1 MIKRRSESRPK
12 ERTYAV
18 IGTPR
23 PKVDAYAKVTGR
35 ALYAD
40 DIMLP
45 RMLYGRILRSPHA
58 HARILSIDT
67 HRALALP
74 GVVAILTGEDL
85 PQKFG
90 ILPSSQDE
98 YALAIDKV
106 RYVGDPVVAVAALD
120 PDILD
125 QALKLIEVEYE
136 VLPALM
142 SIDEALAHPD
152 VKINDEA
159 RIGNIH
165 KAVSYEFGDM
175 EEGFAGADYIRED
188 WFYYEGNNHAPIE
201 AHACVAQWEPNPTD
215 PVGGKLTLWSST
227 QTPHYVHREVSKV
240 LKIAQSHVRVIAPN
254 VGGGFGGKSDAFSH
268 EICACELARRTGRP
282 VKITC
287 TREEVFLL
295 HRGRHPVKM
304 WIKTGVKQDGTLTA
318 MHFRSFL
325 DGGAYGSY
333 GIATTYYTGALQTVT
348 YHLPCYKFEGMRLFT
363 NKPPCGP
370 KRGHGTTQ
378 PRYAVEV
385 HLDKIASDLGID
397 PLALRLHNLI
407 EPYSYTVNGLRITS
421 CALKE
426 CLEEVTER
434 AGWQSWRSGE
444 ILRFAQDDNRVAQD
458 DNRVAQDDNR
468 DTSAMGARNR
478 PLQTQADQPYIKRGL
493 GLAASAYI
501 CGAGKPIYWNDL
513 PHSSVQIRL
522 DRGGGVT
529 VYCGS
534 TDIGQGS
541 TSILAYIVA
550 EELGIEPEEIHLE
563 TADTTLTPVDLGSY
577 SSRVT
582 FMAGNAAI
590 AAARKL
596 KAQLFEV
603 VADYLHVSS
612 EQLDVANGM
621 VYHEDDEVSRETL
634 RCAQGDNG
642 GLAVPCA
649 QGDNG
654 GLAVPFVQ
662 AIQLAEARFGALV
675 AAGSY
680 APPEGIH
687 GEYKGA
693 GVGPSPAYSYSTCV
707 AQVAVDEET
716 GEVHVEKLWLAH
728 DVGQSINPL
737 LVAGQVEGG
746 AYMGYGEAVME
757 QQVFRKGRHKL
768 PSLLDYKLPTTLDT
782 PEIETILVEIPD
794 LEGPFGGKE
803 AGQGPLNPVIPAIAN
818 AVYDAIGVR
827 IDETPI
833 TPDRV
838 LKALKAMAGASAA
851 TTIYEKTPG
860 QRPQVSPTV
869 YPSSWP
875 TRLIRWQPDE
885 HMGKYF
891 EEGKGRV
898 DPVGAGVVG
907 MGGGDACVAL
917 GMGGAL
923 ESREQDAGDASV
935 QGSRTPP
942 NSAPA
947 PTRRRPSSLQ
957 NQKGGVS

>member
-1 MIKRRSESRPK
+1 MSKHQHSGKQKDEARPY
-12 ERTYAV
+12 RI

-23 PKVDAYAKVTGR
+23 PKVDAYGKVTGR

-45 RMLYGRILRSPHA
+45 RMVYGRLLRSPHP

-67 HRALALP
+67 RKALELP
-74 GVVAILTGEDL
+74 GVLAVLAGEDL

-106 RYVGDPVVAVAALD
+106 RYVGDPVAAVAALD

-125 QALKLIEVEYE
+125 EAMKLIEVEYE

-142 SIDEALAHPD
+142 SIDEALEHPE

-159 RIGNIH
+159 RTGNIH

-175 EEGFAGADYIRED
+175 EAGFASADYIRED
-188 WFYYEGNNHAPIE
+188 WLYYEGNNHAPLE
-201 AHACVAQWEPNPTD
+201 AHACVASWEPNPSN
-215 PVGGKLTLWSST
+215 PVGGKVTLWTST

-240 LKIAQSHVRVIAPN
+240 LKLPMSHVRVIAPS
-254 VGGGFGGKSDAFSH
+254 VGGGFGGKTDPFSH
-268 EICACELARRTGRP
+268 EICACELSRRTGRP

-287 TREEVFLL
+287 TREEVFLI

-304 WIKTGVKQDGTLTA
+304 WIKTGVKRDGTLTA

-333 GIATTYYTGALQTVT
+333 GVATTYYTGALQTVT
-348 YHLPCYKFEGMRLFT
+348 YKLPCYKFEGMRLFT

-385 HLDKIASDLGID
+385 HLDKVAHELGLD
-397 PLALRLHNLI
+397 PAEFRRRNLI
-407 EPYSYTVNGLRITS
+407 QPYTRTVNGLRITS
-421 CALKE
+421 CALEE
-426 CLEEVTER
+426 CLDQVL
-434 AGWQSWRSGE
+434 ARSGWHAFHADGVAS
-444 ILRFAQDDNRVAQD
+444 RQPQDDE
-458 DNRVAQDDNR
+458 
-468 DTSAMGARNR
+468 
-478 PLQTQADQPYIKRGL
+478 PWKKRGL
-493 GLAASAYI
+493 GLAASSYI

-513 PHSSVQIRL
+513 PHSAVQIRL

-541 TSILAYIVA
+541 TSVLAYIVA
-550 EELGIEPEEIHLE
+550 EELGIQPEQIHLE

-590 AAARKL
+590 TAARKL
-596 KAQLFEV
+596 KQQLLEAASERLQVPAGRLQAGGGVFYDEH
-603 VADYLHVSS
+603 DPGVS
-612 EQLDVANGM
+612 L
-621 VYHEDDEVSRETL
+621 
-634 RCAQGDNG
+634 
-642 GLAVPCA
+642 
-649 QGDNG
+649 
-654 GLAVPFVQ
+654 PFVK
-662 AIQLAEARFGALV
+662 AVQLAEARFGALV
-675 AAGSY
+675 SAGSY
-680 APPEGIH
+680 APPADIH
-687 GEYKGA
+687 GDYKGA

-707 AQVAVDEET
+707 AQVAVDVET
-716 GEVHVEKLWLAH
+716 GEVVVEKLWLAH
-728 DVGQSINPL
+728 DIGQSINPL

-746 AYMGYGEAVME
+746 AYMGFGEAMME
-757 QQVFRKGRHKL
+757 QQVFRKGRHKI

-782 PEIETILVEIPD
+782 PEIETILIEIPD
-794 LEGPFGGKE
+794 REGPYGGKE

-818 AVYDAIGVR
+818 AVFNAVGVR

-833 TPDRV
+833 TSDKVLRALRAELPGARSAQRQRV
-838 LKALKAMAGASAA
+838 EPTEA
-851 TTIYEKTPG
+851 P
-860 QRPQVSPTV
+860 SP
-869 YPSSWP
+869 WP
-875 TRLIRWQPDE
+875 TRLITWQPT
-885 HMGKYF
+885 
-891 EEGKGRV
+891 
-898 DPVGAGVVG
+898 VGARFIAPHGR
-907 MGGGDACVAL
+907 GDRQTH
-917 GMGGAL
+917 
-923 ESREQDAGDASV
+923 E
-935 QGSRTPP
+935 
-942 NSAPA
+942 
-947 PTRRRPSSLQ
+947 
-957 NQKGGVS
+957 

>member
-1 MIKRRSESRPK
+1 MKQQQDEQVQKAHPPYKI
-12 ERTYAV
+12 

-23 PKVDAYAKVTGR
+23 PKVDAYSKVTGR

-45 RMLYGRILRSPHA
+45 RMLYGRLVRSPHP

-67 HRALALP
+67 HKALELP
-74 GVVAILTGEDL
+74 GVIAIITGEDL
-85 PQKFG
+85 PQKYG

-106 RYVGDPVVAVAALD
+106 RYVGDPVVAIAALD

-125 QALKLIEVEYE
+125 EAVKLIQVEYE

-142 SIDEALAHPD
+142 SIDEALAHPE

-165 KAVSYEFGDM
+165 KAVSYEFGGV
-175 EEGFAGADYIRED
+175 EAGFAEADYIRED
-188 WFYYEGNNHAPIE
+188 WLYYEGNNHAPIE
-201 AHACVAQWEPNPTD
+201 AHACVANWEPNPSD

-227 QTPHYVHREVSKV
+227 QTPHYVHRELSKV
-240 LKIAQSHVRVIAPN
+240 LGIPQSHIRVIAPN
-254 VGGGFGGKSDAFSH
+254 VGGGFGGKSDPFSH
-268 EICACELARRTGRP
+268 EICAAELSRRTGRP

-287 TREEVFLL
+287 TREEVFLI

-304 WIKTGVKQDGTLTA
+304 WIKTGVKRDGTLTA

-348 YHLPCYKFEGMRLFT
+348 YKLPAYKFEGMRLFT

-385 HLDKIASDLGID
+385 HLDKIARDLGID
-397 PLALRLHNLI
+397 PVELRRRNLI
-407 EPYSYTVNGLRITS
+407 EPYTRTVNGLRVTS
-421 CALKE
+421 CALGE
-426 CLEEVTER
+426 CLDAVVE
-434 AGWQSWRSGE
+434 RSGWYD
-444 ILRFAQDDNRVAQD
+444 FH
-458 DNRVAQDDNR
+458 
-468 DTSAMGARNR
+468 
-478 PLQTQADQPYIKRGL
+478 RGKS
-493 GLAASAYI
+493 GLNGNAASEKTEHPAIRRGIGIAASSYI

-513 PHSSVQIRL
+513 PHSAVQIRL

-529 VYCGS
+529 VYCGA

-541 TSILAYIVA
+541 TSVLAYVVA
-550 EELGIEPEEIHLE
+550 EELGIEPEDIHLE

-590 AAARKL
+590 GAARRL
-596 KAQLFEV
+596 KEQLFA
-603 VADYLHVSS
+603 VAAEHLRVPVERLQAGGGVIY
-612 EQLDVANGM
+612 
-621 VYHEDDEVSRETL
+621 DESDPGTTL
-634 RCAQGDNG
+634 
-642 GLAVPCA
+642 
-649 QGDNG
+649 
-654 GLAVPFVQ
+654 PFVL
-662 AIQLAEARFGALV
+662 AIELSEARFGALV
-675 AAGSY
+675 SSCSY
-680 APPEGIH
+680 APPEGIS
-687 GEYKGA
+687 GNYKGS

-707 AQVAVDEET
+707 AQVAVDVET
-716 GEVHVEKLWLAH
+716 GEVNVEKLWLAH

-757 QQVFRKGRHKL
+757 QQVFRKGRHKI

-782 PEIETILVEIPD
+782 PEIETILIERPD
-794 LEGPFGGKE
+794 REGPFGGKE

-818 AVYDAIGVR
+818 AVYDALGVR
-827 IDETPI
+827 IDEVPI
-833 TPDRV
+833 TPDKV
-838 LKALKAMAGASAA
+838 LKALKAEAPTARAA
-851 TTIYEKTPG
+851 T
-860 QRPQVSPTV
+860 RPRVLPTQA
-869 YPSSWP
+869 PDPWP
-875 TRLIRWQPDE
+875 TRLIKWRPEAADGAPVPPAQE
-885 HMGKYF
+885 NGHRVVQHVSASSSVT
-891 EEGKGRV
+891 GKG
-898 DPVGAGVVG
+898 G
-907 MGGGDACVAL
+907 
-917 GMGGAL
+917 
-923 ESREQDAGDASV
+923 ES
-935 QGSRTPP
+935 
-942 NSAPA
+942 
-947 PTRRRPSSLQ
+947 
-957 NQKGGVS
+957 

>member
-1 MIKRRSESRPK
+1 MKTRQTARNEQGHAY
-12 ERTYAV
+12 TY
-18 IGTPR
+18 IGNPL

-45 RMLYGRILRSPHA
+45 RTLYGRLLRSPHP
-58 HARILSIDT
+58 HARILSIDI
-67 HRALALP
+67 RQALELP
-74 GVVAILTGEDL
+74 GVLAVITGEDL

-98 YALAIDKV
+98 YALAREKV
-106 RYVGDPVVAVAALD
+106 RYVGDPVAAVAALD

-125 QALKLIEVEYE
+125 EAIRLIKVEYE

-152 VKINDEA
+152 IKINDEA

-165 KAVSYEFGDM
+165 KAVSYEFGEVDA
-175 EEGFAGADYIRED
+175 GFAQADYVRED

-201 AHACVAQWEPNPTD
+201 AHACVANWEPMPTD

-227 QTPHYVHREVSKV
+227 QTPHYVHREASKV
-240 LKIAQSHVRVIAPN
+240 LGLPQSHVRVIAPH
-254 VGGGFGGKSDAFSH
+254 VGGGFGGKSDPFSH
-268 EICACELARRTGRP
+268 EICACELSRRTGRP

-304 WIKTGVKQDGTLTA
+304 WIKTGVKCDGTLTA

-348 YHLPCYKFEGMRLFT
+348 YTLPCYKFEGMRLFT

-385 HLDKIASDLGID
+385 HLDKIAHDLGID
-397 PLALRLHNLI
+397 PVEFRRRNLI
-407 EPYSYTVNGLRITS
+407 EPYTRTINGLRITT
-421 CALKE
+421 CALGP
-426 CLEEVTER
+426 CLDQVV
-434 AGWQSWRSGE
+434 ARSHWNE
-444 ILRFAQDDNRVAQD
+444 FHSAQAMTALSSNGRVA
-458 DNRVAQDDNR
+458 
-468 DTSAMGARNR
+468 DTAVSPPPSHSRGGGGVDEGRGPLRSPSTGARA
-478 PLQTQADQPYIKRGL
+478 PTASTQSIKRGM
-493 GLAASAYI
+493 GIAASSYI

-513 PHSSVQIRL
+513 PHSAVQIRL

-529 VYCGS
+529 VYCGA

-550 EELGIEPEEIHLE
+550 EELGVQPGHIHLE

-590 AAARKL
+590 AAALKL
-596 KAQLFEV
+596 KAQLFE
-603 VADYLHVSS
+603 AASA
-612 EQLDVANGM
+612 QLRVPEERLRAENG
-621 VYHEDDEVSRETL
+621 VIYDEDDPGTSL
-634 RCAQGDNG
+634 SFIQ
-642 GLAVPCA
+642 AV
-649 QGDNG
+649 
-654 GLAVPFVQ
+654 
-662 AIQLAEARFGALV
+662 QLAEARYGALV
-675 AAGSY
+675 ASGSY

-687 GEYKGA
+687 GDYKGA
-693 GVGPSPAYSYSTCV
+693 GVGPSPAYSYSACV
-707 AQVAVDEET
+707 AQVAVDVET
-716 GEVHVEKLWLAH
+716 GEVVVEKLWLAH

-757 QQVFRKGRHKL
+757 QQIFRKGRHKI

-794 LEGPFGGKE
+794 REGPFGGKE

-818 AVYDAIGVR
+818 AVYDAVGVR

-833 TPDRV
+833 TADKL
-838 LKALKAMAGASAA
+838 LKALRAEIPPARSV
-851 TTIYEKTPG
+851 P
-860 QRPQVSPTV
+860 RPQVMPSEAPSP
-869 YPSSWP
+869 WP
-875 TRLIRWQPDE
+875 TRLIKWQP
-885 HMGKYF
+885 
-891 EEGKGRV
+891 EEKGVR
-898 DPVGAGVVG
+898 
-907 MGGGDACVAL
+907 
-917 GMGGAL
+917 
-923 ESREQDAGDASV
+923 
-935 QGSRTPP
+935 
-942 NSAPA
+942 
-947 PTRRRPSSLQ
+947 
-957 NQKGGVS
+957 

>member
-1 MIKRRSESRPK
+1 MTIKEHADTGIERDISRSYKYVGAPL
-12 ERTYAV
+12 
-18 IGTPR
+18 

-45 RMLYGRILRSPHA
+45 RMLYGRLLHSPHP
-58 HARILSIDT
+58 HARIIAIDT
-67 HRALALP
+67 SRALELP
-74 GVVAILTGEDL
+74 GVLAVITGEDL
-85 PQKFG
+85 PRRFG

-106 RYVGDPVVAVAALD
+106 RYVGDPVAALAAVD

-125 QALKLIEVEYE
+125 EAIKLIHVEYE

-142 SIDEALAHPD
+142 TIDEALEHPE

-165 KAVSYEFGDM
+165 KSVSYEFGDID
-175 EEGFAGADYIRED
+175 GCFAEADYVRED
-188 WFYYEGNNHAPIE
+188 WFFYEGNNHAPME
-201 AHACVAQWEPNPTD
+201 EHACVASWELNPND

-227 QTPHYVHREVSKV
+227 QTPHYVHRELSKV
-240 LKIAQSHVRVIAPN
+240 MGLPQSHVRVIAPH
-254 VGGGFGGKSDAFSH
+254 VGGGFGGKSDPFSH
-268 EICACELARRTGRP
+268 EMCAAELSRRTGRP

-287 TREEVFLL
+287 TREEVFLI

-304 WIKTGVKQDGTLTA
+304 WIKTGVKKDGTLTA

-348 YHLPCYKFEGMRLFT
+348 YKLPSYKFEGMRLFT

-385 HLDKIASDLGID
+385 HLDKVAHDLAID
-397 PLALRLHNLI
+397 PLEFRRRNLI
-407 EPYSYTVNGLRITS
+407 EHDTRTVNGLRVTS
-421 CALKE
+421 CALGE
-426 CLEEVTER
+426 CLEAVAER
-434 AGWQSWRSGE
+434 SHWNEFHAGQSE
-444 ILRFAQDDNRVAQD
+444 
-458 DNRVAQDDNR
+458 
-468 DTSAMGARNR
+468 GADS
-478 PLQTQADQPYIKRGL
+478 LQTSSMYQNNLHAQPSVGADLLRTAPIYRPGVGGDGNIPESAIKRGL
-493 GLAASAYI
+493 GIAASSYI
-501 CGAGKPIYWNDL
+501 CGAGKPIYWNDM
-513 PHSSVQIRL
+513 PHSAVQIRL
-522 DRGGGVT
+522 DRGGGIT

-550 EELGIEPEEIHLE
+550 EELGVPPEHIHLE

-596 KAQLFEV
+596 KGQLFEL
-603 VADYLHVSS
+603 AS
-612 EQLDVANGM
+612 EQLHVPVENLEAAECLIYDTNDPGVALPY
-621 VYHEDDEVSRETL
+621 VK
-634 RCAQGDNG
+634 
-642 GLAVPCA
+642 AV
-649 QGDNG
+649 
-654 GLAVPFVQ
+654 
-662 AIQLAEARFGALV
+662 QLTEARYGALV

-680 APPEGIH
+680 APPEDIH
-687 GEYKGA
+687 GDYKGA
-693 GVGPSPAYSYSTCV
+693 GVGPSPAYSYSACV
-707 AQVAVDEET
+707 AQVAVDLET
-716 GEVHVEKLWLAH
+716 GELLVEKLWLAH

-746 AYMGYGEAVME
+746 GYMGFGEATME
-757 QQVFRKGRHKL
+757 QQIFRKGRHKI

-782 PEIETILVEIPD
+782 PEIETILIEIPD
-794 LEGPFGGKE
+794 REGPFGGKE

-818 AVYDAIGVR
+818 AVFDAVGVR

-833 TPDRV
+833 TSDKV
-838 LKALKAMAGASAA
+838 LRALRDELSGARSA
-851 TTIYEKTPG
+851 
-860 QRPQVSPTV
+860 QRPQVKPIEIPSP
-869 YPSSWP
+869 WP
-875 TRLIRWQPDE
+875 TRLITWQPDN
-885 HMGKYF
+885 
-891 EEGKGRV
+891 V
-898 DPVGAGVVG
+898 
-907 MGGGDACVAL
+907 
-917 GMGGAL
+917 
-923 ESREQDAGDASV
+923 
-935 QGSRTPP
+935 
-942 NSAPA
+942 
-947 PTRRRPSSLQ
+947 SL
-957 NQKGGVS
+957 NAKGGV